1 MPRQWRDMGK
11 GILTKGDRLA
21 LALSFGLR
29 DSRPSEKPSSVSLN
43 LKEGHFFPVFPDFLQ
58 PRTVNIAH
66 IYK

>member
-1 MPRQWRDMGK
+1 MPWQWRDMGK
-11 GILTKGDRLA
+11 GILTEGDWLA

-29 DSRPSEKPSSVSLN
+29 DLRHSEKPSSVSLN
-43 LKEGHFFPVFPDFLQ
+43 LKEGHFFPVFPVFLQ